1 MRWYAERPD
10 RRARQVLAD
19 ALVLTWTIIWIWFAS
34 KAFDLVGQLAVPGRK
49 LESGGTS
56 LAGSLADAGQ
66 RAGDVPLIGGAL
78 SAPLN
83 AASQASNS
91 VAGAGQD
98 MQDAVRDVAW
108 LLAILVV
115 LVMAGS
121 VVLVWLLLRVRYLR
135 QAGAAARLRDAN
147 PDTDLFALRALV
159 NQPLSTL
166 VRVDPDPAAAWRSG
180 DQPVIA
186 KLADLEL
193 RRWGLRGRADPPAL
207 PG

>member
-1 MRWYAERPD
+1 MRWYAERPE
-10 RRARQVLAD
+10 RAARQVLAD
-19 ALVLTWTIIWIWFAS
+19 LFVLTWTIAWIWFAS
-34 KAFDLVGQLAVPGRK
+34 EAFDLVSQMAVPGRK

-78 SAPLN
+78 SAPLD
-83 AASQASNS
+83 AASQASAT
-91 VAGAGQD
+91 VAGAGQS
-98 MQDAVRDVAW
+98 MQDAVRNMAW
-108 LLAILVV
+108 LLAILIV
-115 LVMAGS
+115 LIMVGS
-121 VVLVWLLLRVRYLR
+121 VLLVWLPLRVRYLR
-135 QAGAAARLRDAN
+135 QASAAAKVRDAN

-193 RRWGLRGRADPPAL
+193 RRWGLRGRAEQPAL

>member
-1 MRWYAERPD
+1 MFVTTSQGIRAPTCPGGRPRPESGAMRWYAERPD

-19 ALVLTWTIIWIWFAS
+19 ALVLTWTIIWIWFAT
-34 KAFDLVGQLAVPGRK
+34 KAFDLVSQLPVPGRK
-49 LESGGTS
+49 RESGATS

-108 LLAILVV
+108 LLGLLVGGGV
-115 LVMAGS
+115 A
-121 VVLVWLLLRVRYLR
+121 
-135 QAGAAARLRDAN
+135 
-147 PDTDLFALRALV
+147 
-159 NQPLSTL
+159 
-166 VRVDPDPAAAWRSG
+166 
-180 DQPVIA
+180 
-186 KLADLEL
+186 
-193 RRWGLRGRADPPAL
+193 
-207 PG
+207 

>member
-1 MRWYAERPD
+1 MRWYAERPE
-10 RRARQVLAD
+10 RQARQVIAD
-19 ALVLTWTIIWIWFAS
+19 ALVLTWTIIWIWLAS
-34 KAFDLVGQLAVPGRK
+34 KAFDLVNQLAVPGRK
-49 LESGGTS
+49 LESGGSS
-56 LAGSLADAGQ
+56 LASSLADAGQ
-66 RAGDVPLIGGAL
+66 RAGGVPLVGGAL
-78 SAPLN
+78 SAPLD
-83 AASQASNS
+83 AASRASAN

-98 MQDAVRDVAW
+98 MQNAVHNLAW
-108 LLAILVV
+108 LLAVLIV

-121 VVLVWLLLRVRYLR
+121 VVLVWLPLRVRYLH
-135 QAGAAARLRDAN
+135 QASAAAKLRDAS

-159 NQPLSTL
+159 NQPLSAL
-166 VRVDPDPAAAWRSG
+166 VRVDPDPAAAWRDG